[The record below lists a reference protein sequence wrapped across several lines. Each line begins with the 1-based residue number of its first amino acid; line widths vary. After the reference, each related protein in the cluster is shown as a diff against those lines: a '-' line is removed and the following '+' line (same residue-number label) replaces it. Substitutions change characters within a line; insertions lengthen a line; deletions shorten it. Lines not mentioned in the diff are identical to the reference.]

1 MTQQHNDT
9 KISETQVTD
18 IRMYVS
24 GHKDFIDRTT
34 KFGSPLQ
41 RAKVLL
47 FLEIVG
53 GN

>member
-1 MTQQHNDT
+1 MAQHNNDI

-24 GHKDFIDRTT
+24 GHKDFIDRTA

-41 RAKVLL
+41 RAKALL
-47 FLEIVG
+47 FLEIAG